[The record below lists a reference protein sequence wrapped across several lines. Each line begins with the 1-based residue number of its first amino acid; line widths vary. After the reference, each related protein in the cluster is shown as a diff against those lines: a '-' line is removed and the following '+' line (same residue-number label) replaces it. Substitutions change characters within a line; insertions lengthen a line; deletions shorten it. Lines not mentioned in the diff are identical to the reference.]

1 MDSTLLVKTICLGS
15 AAGFIGGVTGS
26 TGLGAITSGLLILG
40 ISNDMK
46 NAVGTTLATTLI
58 PVSIGSVYTYYQ
70 RNQVN
75 FPVAFILIICVTI
88 MSYVGACYTKY
99 ISNAIIK
106 YYTAVYCFALSIF
119 FFCSAYFNWR

>member
-1 MDSTLLVKTICLGS
+1 MDSSLLVKTICLGS
-15 AAGFIGGVTGS
+15 AVGFIGGVIGTTGS
-26 TGLGAITSGLLILG
+26 GAIISGLLILG

-46 NAVGTTLATTLI
+46 SAVGTTLATTLI

-70 RNQVN
+70 RNQVD
-75 FPVAFILIICVTI
+75 FPVAIILVICVTI
-88 MSYVGACYTKY
+88 MSYIGSYYTKY

-106 YYTAVYCFALSIF
+106 YYTAVYCFALAIF